1 MLNAPDG
8 SFYVN
13 ALSELETV
21 LQIPSSSSR
30 AELSP
35 NSSGND
41 ESGLVRRLRDQV
53 SCLNKDITSLR
64 ATATLVKKKGEI
76 ATAVEQY
83 ALDGLH
89 VATESLGCKY

>member
-1 MLNAPDG
+1 M
-8 SFYVN
+8 
-13 ALSELETV
+13 

-30 AELSP
+30 AEHFS

-41 ESGLVRRLRDQV
+41 ESGLVRQLRDQV
-53 SCLNKDITSLR
+53 SSLNKVITSLR
-64 ATATLVKKKGEI
+64 AMATLVKKKGEI

-89 VATESLGCKY
+89 VATESLNCEY